1 MAVTA
6 LGPVDDSVV
15 TDWVRDAYGLHLSTI
30 EQVGHGSD
38 VAART
43 WRGATADCDQYVVQV
58 TGVGV
63 PGGPE
68 VLVQLSALGVRGAPA
83 PVLSSEGRPWAERSE
98 SRLSV
103 ARWLSGSRAVE
114 GGMTKGA
121 LASLRRAARRG
132 ARSHSVSSCR
142 RGGGRGGP

>member
-1 MAVTA
+1 M
-6 LGPVDDSVV
+6 

-43 WRGATADCDQYVVQV
+43 WRGATADCDQYAVQV

-114 GGMTKGA
+114 GGMTQGHWRAFGA
-121 LASLRRAARRG
+121 LLAEVHAVTPSAAVVAAAGVEDHDPER
-132 ARSHSVSSCR
+132 
-142 RGGGRGGP
+142 

>member
-1 MAVTA
+1 MTA

-43 WRGATADCDQYVVQV
+43 WRGATADCDQYAVQV

-103 ARWLSGSRAVE
+103 ARWLPGSRAVE
-114 GGMTKGA
+114 GGMTQGHWRAFGA
-121 LASLRRAARRG
+121 LLAEVHA
-132 ARSHSVSSCR
+132 V
-142 RGGGRGGP
+142 GRGPPALRTPTAHHGPG